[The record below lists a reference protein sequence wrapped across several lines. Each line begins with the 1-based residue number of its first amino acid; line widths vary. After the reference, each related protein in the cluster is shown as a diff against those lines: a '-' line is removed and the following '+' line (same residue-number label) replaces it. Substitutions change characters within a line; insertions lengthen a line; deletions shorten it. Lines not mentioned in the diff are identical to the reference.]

1 MADEKEKKR
10 AEATYRALCAM
21 LDENDWHYEK
31 NEEKLSILCSAKGDD
46 LSIPIR
52 MAVDVERQFVMLTSP
67 MPFEI
72 PEDRRASVAVAVALA
87 NHGLI
92 DGSFDYDFLTGNLL
106 FRLTSSFVESI
117 VDRELLEYML
127 YVSCNTIDE
136 YNDKFLAV
144 SETDMSFDEIVKF
157 IE

>member
-1 MADEKEKKR
+1 
-10 AEATYRALCAM
+10 M

-52 MAVDVERQFVMLTSP
+52 MAVDAERQFVMLTSP

-72 PEDRRASVAVAVALA
+72 SEDRRASVAVAVALA

-92 DGSFDYDFLTGNLL
+92 DGSFDFDFLTGNLL

>member
-1 MADEKEKKR
+1 
-10 AEATYRALCAM
+10 
-21 LDENDWHYEK
+21 
-31 NEEKLSILCSAKGDD
+31 
-46 LSIPIR
+46 
-52 MAVDVERQFVMLTSP
+52 
-67 MPFEI
+67 MPFDI
-72 PEDRRASVAVAVALA
+72 SEDRRASVAVAVALA